1 MTSNHMTGNALPP
14 GRPERILEQ
23 LLQDGEV
30 SVDRLAQSFSVS
42 RSTIRRNLSEL
53 EQQGLLRRNR
63 GGAIPSVALIYD
75 AFRHLSSFRD
85 QEDRC
90 AAEKRRIGLIAASLV
105 ADGDT
110 IAIGAGT
117 TATQVARAI
126 RHRKGITVLTN
137 AINIAME
144 LSHLPEINVC
154 MTGGFLSEGWFALV
168 GDMAQRAA
176 GEIFVDKAFV
186 GLDGIHPE
194 LGLMTNYPQQAAIHR
209 TMLMRA
215 RQRIAVA
222 DHRKIGAVAASLI
235 CRCEAINCLITDKGT
250 RDEETALF
258 AEKNVSVLRG

>member
-1 MTSNHMTGNALPP
+1 MTSNELLPI
-14 GRPERILEQ
+14 RSERILEE
-23 LLQDGEV
+23 LVRDGEV
-30 SVDRLAQSFSVS
+30 SVDGLAQSFSVS
-42 RSTIRRNLSEL
+42 RSTIRRNLSKL
-53 EQQGLLRRNR
+53 EQLGLLRRNR
-63 GGAIPSVALIYD
+63 GGAIPSVALIYE

-105 ADGDT
+105 ADGET

-117 TATQVARAI
+117 TATQVARGL

-144 LSHLPEINVC
+144 LSYLPEINVC
-154 MTGGFLSEGWFALV
+154 MTGGFLSGGWFALV

-176 GEIFVDKAFV
+176 GEIFVDKAFI
-186 GLDGIHPE
+186 GLDAIHPE

-235 CRCEAINCLITDKGT
+235 CHCESINYLVTDKGT
-250 RDEETALF
+250 PGEEVALF
-258 AEKNVSVLRG
+258 GEKQITVLRG

>member
-1 MTSNHMTGNALPP
+1 MSSSMAMLPD
-14 GRPERILEQ
+14 RSERILEE
-23 LLQDGEV
+23 LLRDGKV
-30 SVDRLAQSFSVS
+30 SVDRLAQAFAVS

-53 EQQGLLRRNR
+53 ERLGLLRRNR

-105 ADGDT
+105 GDGET

-117 TATQVARAI
+117 TTTQVARGI
-126 RHRKGITVLTN
+126 RHRRGITVLTN

-144 LSHLPEINVC
+144 LSHLPDINVC
-154 MTGGFLSEGWFALV
+154 MTGGFLSGGWFALV
-168 GDMAQRAA
+168 GDMAERAA
-176 GEIFVDKAFV
+176 GEIFVDKAFI

-215 RQRIAVA
+215 RQRVVVA
-222 DHRKIGAVAASLI
+222 DHRKIGAVGASLI
-235 CRCEAINCLITDKGT
+235 CGCESINYLITDTGT
-250 RDEETALF
+250 AGEEAGLF
-258 AEKNVSVLRG
+258 AEKQVTVLRG

>member
-1 MTSNHMTGNALPP
+1 MSSSDLMRAD
-14 GRPERILEQ
+14 RSERILEE
-23 LLQDGEV
+23 LLRDGEV
-30 SVDRLAQSFSVS
+30 SVDHLAQSFSVS
-42 RSTIRRNLSEL
+42 RSTIRRNLTEL
-53 EQQGLLRRNR
+53 EHLGLLRRNR
-63 GGAIPSVALIYD
+63 GGAIPSIALIYD

-85 QEDRC
+85 QEDR
-90 AAEKRRIGLIAASLV
+90 AASEKRRIGLMAASLV
-105 ADGDT
+105 ADGET

-117 TATQVARAI
+117 TATQVARGI

-154 MTGGFLSEGWFALV
+154 MTGGFLSGGWFALV

-176 GEIFVDKAFV
+176 GEIFVDKAFI
-186 GLDGIHPE
+186 GLDGIHPD
-194 LGLMTNYPQQAAIHR
+194 LGLMTDYPEQAAIHR

-235 CRCEAINCLITDKGT
+235 CDCGSLNYLITDKGT
-250 RDEETALF
+250 ADEEAALF
-258 AEKNVSVLRG
+258 EEKNVTVLRG

>member
-1 MTSNHMTGNALPP
+1 MSCNDMLLA
-14 GRPERILEQ
+14 RRSERILEE
-23 LLQDGEV
+23 LLRDGEV
-30 SVDRLAQSFSVS
+30 SVDRLAKSFSVS
-42 RSTIRRNLSEL
+42 RSTIRRNLTEL
-53 EQQGLLRRNR
+53 EQLGLLRRNR
-63 GGAIPSVALIYD
+63 GGAIPSVSLIYD

-105 ADGDT
+105 VDGET

-117 TATQVARAI
+117 TATQVARGI

-137 AINIAME
+137 AVNIAME
-144 LSHLPEINVC
+144 LSHLPDINVC
-154 MTGGFLSEGWFALV
+154 MTGGFLSSGWFALV

-176 GEIFVDKAFV
+176 AEIFVDRAFI
-186 GLDGIHPE
+186 GLDGIHPD

-215 RQRIAVA
+215 RQRVVVA

-235 CRCEAINCLITDKGT
+235 CDCESINYLITDKET
-250 RDEETALF
+250 PDEEVALF
-258 AEKNVSVLRG
+258 AEKRVTVLRG

>member
-1 MTSNHMTGNALPP
+1 MSSTMLLP
-14 GRPERILEQ
+14 GRSERILEE
-23 LLQDGEV
+23 LMREGEV
-30 SVDRLAQSFSVS
+30 SVDGLARSFSVS

-85 QEDRC
+85 QEDIC

-105 ADGDT
+105 ADGET

-154 MTGGFLSEGWFALV
+154 MTGGFLSGGWFALV

-176 GEIFVDKAFV
+176 GEIFVDKAFI

-209 TMLMRA
+209 TILMRA

-235 CRCEAINCLITDKGT
+235 CGCETINCLITDKGT

-258 AEKNVSVLRG
+258 AEKNLTVLRG